1 MSQQLFYC
9 SELSRNAGEQVFGT
23 ASTGE
28 TWLLVEYPYPWG
40 SRALEDSSLS
50 LEVKAHLNNLLKTIP
65 RARLLLI
72 KQSQPRA
79 GVSVFVVRARAR
91 RPFAVRLTITDYED
105 LRAINFAAIASGD
118 SLEGGEL
125 TREPMHLVC
134 THGKRDKCCA
144 KFGNAIYNSMRAR
157 YGSQVWQ
164 SSHVGGDRFAANVVT
179 FPHGLFY
186 GHVAEDA
193 AARIADQY
201 ARGQIVVE
209 NFRGRACYSHA
220 AQAAECFV
228 RAETSLVGIDDLK
241 LASVRRVSETSWSVR
256 FDGTDG
262 KIYEA
267 RVASRVSEFRTF
279 LTCKAGEPKSIASF
293 VLEELRSFDEAT
305 TGDERAR

>member
-1 MSQQLFYC
+1 MSQQLFFC
-9 SELSRNAGEQVFGT
+9 SELSRNAGEQLFGT

-28 TWLLVEYPYPWG
+28 NWILVEYPYPWG
-40 SRALEDSSLS
+40 SRALESSALS
-50 LEVKAHLNNLLKTIP
+50 PAVKSHLNSLLKTIP
-65 RARLLLI
+65 RARLLFI

-79 GVSVFVVRARAR
+79 GVNIFVVRARR
-91 RPFAVRLTITDYED
+91 ERPYAVRLTLSDYED

-157 YGSQVWQ
+157 EGARVWQ

-186 GHVAEDA
+186 GHVAEQTA
-193 AARIADQY
+193 SRIAAEY
-201 ARGQIVVE
+201 ARGHIVAE
-209 NFRGRACYSHA
+209 NFRGRACYSHP

-228 RAETSLVGIDDLK
+228 RAETGLVGLDDLR
-241 LASVRRVSETSWSVR
+241 LASVRRANDTSWVVR
-256 FDGTDG
+256 FDWADE

-279 LTCKAGEPKSIASF
+279 ITCKANEPKSVASF
-293 VLEELRSFDEAT
+293 VLEELRSFDT
-305 TGDERAR
+305 TTTDAGAK